1 MIDIF
6 LVIISV
12 LMAVV
17 GQLLMKQ
24 GMNAVG
30 RIGVG
35 NLLAKLSQTAFNLWV
50 IGGLIL
56 YALSAVLWIIIL
68 SRRDLSYVYPLVA
81 IGYFF
86 VLFFS
91 AVFFKEQVS
100 LIRWLGVG
108 VICLGIILVT
118 RS

>member
-1 MIDIF
+1 M
-6 LVIISV
+6 VVISV

-24 GMNAVG
+24 GMNTVG
-30 RIGVG
+30 RIGAG
-35 NLLAKLSQTAFNLWV
+35 NILGKLSQTAFNPWV
-50 IGGLIL
+50 LGGLTL
-56 YALSAVLWIIIL
+56 YALSAVLWIIVL

-81 IGYFF
+81 LGYFF

-100 LIRWLGVG
+100 LLRWVGVG